1 MGKTQSI
8 EREAQSN
15 QNFQNYLESL
25 HKQLEDKTNTD
36 FEKNRKKASTTKT
49 ATTATPWEPA

>member
-36 FEKNRKKASTTKT
+36 FEKNRI
-49 ATTATPWEPA
+49 